1 MITMTAVWLVS
12 SAFALTSCVQKT
24 PEELHAEEAEKT
36 FALNV
41 MDAHGRLEQYLSE
54 NSDSIEADLLT
65 HEYYRDAGDWLWAGS
80 PQQLQ
85 QCHDVV
91 DYLQQH
97 VPQTG
102 FSEKAF
108 YLKQIADDLQR
119 LDSLWF
125 DEQNSPRDV
134 MARLEYH
141 LTKAYVRYAQGQ
153 RYGFTNPNK
162 IYNTY
167 STKDS
172 TYHGI
177 FDIKLEQVDSTFR
190 HDIFRQV
197 VEGTPVGFLQS
208 CEPQDSVYHRL
219 QQAMLKDSDKVS
231 RQRLLNNMERRRWR
245 DTQPLASDGRYILV
259 NLPSQQLWAVSRD
272 SVFSMR
278 VCLGAFK
285 TKTPTLSSGI
295 SRVEL
300 NPEWNIPMSILRNEV
315 SHHAGDSAYFAN
327 RRYRIIDT
335 RTGKAVSGNHVS
347 SSQISSGHY
356 RVAQASGAG
365 NALGRIIFRFP
376 NHYSVYLHHTNNS
389 SAFNNE
395 KRTVSHGCVRVQR
408 PFDLLKF
415 VLPDAD
421 EWTLDRMRI
430 SIDMKPETQR
440 GKDYISKNPGSH
452 RLINSQPCNLRVPVY
467 LHYYTAYPNPQT
479 GVIETW
485 PDRYEYDP
493 AMTKALRAYQ

>member
-1 MITMTAVWLVS
+1 MITLAATWLVT

-24 PEELHAEEAEKT
+24 PEELHEEEAEKI

-41 MDAHGRLEQYLSE
+41 MDAHGRLEYFVAE
-54 NSDSIEADLLT
+54 NSDSIEADQLT
-65 HEYYRDAGDWLWAGS
+65 HQYYRDYGDWLWAET
-80 PQQLQ
+80 PKQLANG
-85 QCHDVV
+85 HKVL

-102 FSEKAF
+102 FSEDAF
-108 YLKQIADDLQR
+108 YLKLIASDLQR

-125 DEQNSPRDV
+125 DKVNTPREV

-153 RYGFTNPNK
+153 RFGFTNPNK
-162 IYNTY
+162 VYNRLDKNDGGTY
-167 STKDS
+167 K
-172 TYHGI
+172 GL
-177 FDIKLEQVDSTFR
+177 FDINLEQPDSLFC
-190 HDIFRQV
+190 HDIFEQALD
-197 VEGTPVGFLQS
+197 GTPAQFLQA
-208 CEPQDSVYHRL
+208 CEPQDTVYYRL
-219 QQAMLKDSDKVS
+219 QEAMLKDSVKAS

-245 DTQPLASDGRYILV
+245 DTQPQATDGRFILV

-278 VCLGAFK
+278 VCCGAFK

-295 SRVEL
+295 SRVEF

-315 SHHAGDSAYFAN
+315 SAHAGDSSYFSR

-335 RTGKAVSGNHVS
+335 RTGKTVSGNHVS
-347 SSQISSGHY
+347 AAGMRSGTY

-365 NALGRIIFRFP
+365 NSLGRIIFRFP
-376 NHYSVYLHHTNNS
+376 NKFAVYLHDTNNR

-395 KRTVSHGCVRVQR
+395 KRTISHGCVRVQR
-408 PFDLLKF
+408 PFDLVKF

-421 EWTLDRMRI
+421 EWALDRMRI
-430 SIDMKPETQR
+430 SIDMKPESQR
-440 GKDYISKNPGSH
+440 GKDFVKNSGNK
-452 RLINSQPCNLRVPVY
+452 RLVNSQTCSLHVPVY

-479 GVIETW
+479 GIIETW

-493 AMTKALRAYQ
+493 PMTKALRAYQ